1 MKVYISG
8 RITGISYDT
17 VKRRFGLAEEFLT
30 SLSLEPVNPLKN
42 GLSRSDAWIDHMC
55 RDIKMLHECGAIYM
69 LDGWMDSVGATIEYD
84 FAIRTSKIVLFESN
98 IKRTQDS
105 LLRIQNAIH
114 EVTGLQLNDYSTKSR
129 KRDKFFARMLFAHHC
144 KDADMNLSDIA
155 RFIYRDN
162 SSMQYVL
169 NKYHDEYQFNGYFR
183 GMADKVNEI
192 LSRNEREII
201 R

>member
-42 GLSRSDAWIDHMC
+42 RLSRSDAWIDHMC
-55 RDIKMLHECGAIYM
+55 NDIKMLHECSAIYM

-84 FAIRTSKIVLFESN
+84 FAIRTCKIVLFESN
-98 IKRTQDS
+98 VKNTQGS

-114 EVTGLQLNDYSTKSR
+114 EATGLQLNDYNTKSR
-129 KRDKFFARMLFAHHC
+129 KRDKFFARILFVHHC
-144 KDADMNLSDIA
+144 KAANLKLDDVA
-155 RFIYRDN
+155 RFINRDI
-162 SSMQYVL
+162 SSML
-169 NKYHDEYQFNGYFR
+169 HMINKYPDEYRFNGYFR
-183 GMADKVNEI
+183 SMADKANEI
-192 LSRNEREII
+192 LSTSNTIEK
-201 R
+201 

>member
-55 RDIKMLHECGAIYM
+55 NDIKMLHECSAIYM

-84 FAIRTSKIVLFESN
+84 FAIRTGKIVLFESN
-98 IKRTQDS
+98 IKSRQDS

-114 EVTGLQLNDYSTKSR
+114 EVTGLQLNDYNTKSR
-129 KRDKFFARMLFAHHC
+129 KRDKFFARMLFAHHS
-144 KDADMNLSDIA
+144 ATANIELNDIA
-155 RFIYRDN
+155 RLINRDS
-162 SSMQYVL
+162 SSMLYIL
-169 NKYHDEYQFNGYFR
+169 NKYHDEYKFNGYFR
-183 GMADKVNEI
+183 RMADKVDEI
-192 LSRNEREII
+192 LSTSNTIEK
-201 R
+201 